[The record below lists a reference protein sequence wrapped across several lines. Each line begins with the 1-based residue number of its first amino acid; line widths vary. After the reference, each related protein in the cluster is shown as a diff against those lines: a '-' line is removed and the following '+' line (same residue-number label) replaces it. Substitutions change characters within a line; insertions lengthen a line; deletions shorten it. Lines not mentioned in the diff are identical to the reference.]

1 MKDNKDKQQSR
12 FSPLAPH
19 NSNSPSLSHP
29 RRASAV
35 ALSATSKLFAISGPT
50 DTDIDEQSTYGA
62 LSNDV
67 DVSALPENLD
77 FTLSE
82 ACKSPPITLLQ
93 MPLAEITEV
102 KSEADE
108 EMSNGWDYY
117 AEEEA
122 MLLGSSAQDPT
133 AFSVDPY
140 IKMESDAPEILATP
154 KSNSADLS
162 EPTLI
167 AELTEFEKWVV
178 TRIREA
184 HASGDIL
191 VDGLRAMQ
199 RSSRAIHQRNLELQS
214 RLDKIKA
221 ACTSG

>member
-1 MKDNKDKQQSR
+1 MKNNRDKQQSR

-19 NSNSPSLSHP
+19 NSNSRSLSHP

-35 ALSATSKLFAISGPT
+35 ALSATSKLFAISGSA
-50 DTDIDEQSTYGA
+50 DSDNDEPSTYD
-62 LSNDV
+62 NV
-67 DVSALPENLD
+67 DVSAIPEDLN
-77 FTLSE
+77 FTKPE
-82 ACKSPPITLLQ
+82 ACESPPITLPQKSTTEIMEVQLETDWE
-93 MPLAEITEV
+93 MP
-102 KSEADE
+102 S
-108 EMSNGWDYY
+108 GWDHY

-122 MLLGSSAQDPT
+122 VLLGSSAQDPT
-133 AFSVDPY
+133 AFSVDPP
-140 IKMESDAPEILATP
+140 IKTESDALEILTTP

-162 EPTLI
+162 KPILI
-167 AELTEFEKWVV
+167 AELTEFETWVV

-199 RSSRAIHQRNLELQS
+199 KSSRAIHQRNLELQD

-221 ACTSG
+221 VCTSG